1 MNLRVM
7 WMPVLFLLLFLIPA
21 AFAQQTAAPGS
32 APGNLDKQAAPCH
45 PGTRGCLVKY
55 KHLLTYPAHALSYSN
70 TASFVLHQRGVNWV
84 EKNGM
89 MSLTVHRPADY
100 TGGKI
105 RLTFFHQILDDSAG
119 DLKFNVTPMTFNSG
133 NNYET
138 YGAVSTN
145 LIVAPENLGTL
156 LQQSVLITPGNGFSS
171 TGTWW
176 YFDLVRAGTFVG
188 GLRMMSVALEY

>member
-1 MNLRVM
+1 MKLHALRIAALLVAVVP
-7 WMPVLFLLLFLIPA
+7 PVFAGPA
-21 AFAQQTAAPGS
+21 AVPETLAT
-32 APGNLDKQAAPCH
+32 QATPCH
-45 PGTRGCLVKY
+45 PGTRGCVVKY

-84 EKNGM
+84 EKNGT

-105 RLTFFHQILDDSAG
+105 RLTFFHQILDDGAG

-133 NNYET
+133 DNFET
-138 YGAVSTN
+138 YGAVGTN
-145 LIVAPENLGTL
+145 LVVAPENLGTL
-156 LQQSVLITPGNGFSS
+156 LQQSVLITPGNGFSPDGS
-171 TGTWW
+171 WW
-176 YFDLVRAGTFVG
+176 YFDLVRAGSFNG

>member
-1 MNLRVM
+1 MKPHAA
-7 WMPVLFLLLFLIPA
+7 WIPALLLALAPA
-21 AFAQQTAAPGS
+21 AFAEPATRS
-32 APGNLDKQAAPCH
+32 ADTPERLARQAMPCH

-105 RLTFFHQILDDSAG
+105 RLTFFHQVLDDSAG

-145 LIVAPENLGTL
+145 LVVAPENLGTL
-156 LQQSVLITPGNGFSS
+156 LQQSVVITPGNGFSAD
-171 TGTWW
+171 GTWW
-176 YFDLVRAGTFVG
+176 YFDLVRAGTFAG

>member
-1 MNLRVM
+1 MKLPTL
-7 WMPVLFLLLFLIPA
+7 WISTLLLAPLLALLPT
-21 AFAQQTAAPGS
+21 AFAQS
-32 APGNLDKQAAPCH
+32 APAPESLVKHAVPC
-45 PGTRGCLVKY
+45 PPSTRGCPVKY

-70 TASFVLHQRGVNWV
+70 SPSFALHQRGVNWV

-100 TGGKI
+100 TGGNI
-105 RLTFFHQILDDSAG
+105 RLTFFHQILDDGAG

-156 LQQSVLITPGNGFSS
+156 LQQSVVITPGNGFNAS
-171 TGTWW
+171 GTWW